1 MAILKKVKI
10 YNSNL
15 NIEMEY
21 DVPEDVAS
29 YIEDLENDCVE
40 LDQEADE
47 LAMRLEYTKLIILN

>member
-29 YIEDLENDCVE
+29 YIEDLENDCLE